1 MTVPVDPEQ
10 RIQNLESAVAH
21 LQHDFEQLHQVLLS
35 LQGDL
40 RLIGQTL
47 SKFDRRLALLSESPE
62 ERSPEEERP
71 PHY

>member
-10 RIQNLESAVAH
+10 RLQNLESAVAH
-21 LQHDFEQLHQVLLS
+21 LQHDFEQLHQVLLA

-40 RLIGQTL
+40 RLIGQKLTRFDLRL
-47 SKFDRRLALLSESPE
+47 SQLAEPPE
-62 ERSPEEERP
+62 ERSPELERP